1 MNFFSLSM
9 FSIFSALS
17 TDLLLESYNYVPQ
30 DTKGF
35 PGDTIGKEPAGQ
47 CRRNKRCRFNPWV
60 GKIHWRRA
68 WQPTP
73 VFLPG
78 ESHGQRSL
86 EGYSPWGHKESDK
99 MSNLARMGHKKC
111 NETKSREVGI
121 KGAGIWGFSQTHKFY
136 TVSKAF
142 FQRHSF

>member
-1 MNFFSLSM
+1 M

-35 PGDTIGKEPAGQ
+35 PGEAIGKEPAGQ

-68 WQPTP
+68 WQPTS

-99 MSNLARMGHKKC
+99 MSNLARIGHKK
-111 NETKSREVGI
+111 
-121 KGAGIWGFSQTHKFY
+121 
-136 TVSKAF
+136 
-142 FQRHSF
+142 